1 MNAPTDNPT
10 RKFRGFTLIELLVVI
25 AIIAILAAILFPVFA
40 KVREKARQT
49 SCLSNEKQLGLA
61 IVQYTEDYDEKFPGG
76 HSGAYGSVSGW
87 ASRIYPY
94 VKSTGLYK
102 CPDDSSTSETLTGNT
117 ATFYPV
123 SYAMNSNLDPNSF
136 YGGTLSSLAAPAST
150 VALVEAQAIY
160 VDLSN
165 VADDPDSTGTYGSE
179 EVDGG
184 DNGDGGIYDLNN
196 HNAYMVNGPITN
208 VGLGNPARGNTYFH
222 IARHTS
228 GSNFLLTDG
237 HAKYLTPA
245 SVSPGFGNGSSN
257 CPQDQNLTAGVCTA
271 ITGYAAGTG
280 DLSYKNFAATFSV
293 N

>member
-1 MNAPTDNPT
+1 MNATSRSKRN
-10 RKFRGFTLIELLVVI
+10 FRGFTLIELLVVI

-87 ASRIYPY
+87 ASRVYPY
-94 VKSTGLYK
+94 VKSTGVYK
-102 CPDDSSTSETLTGNT
+102 CPDDSSAAQTLAGNT
-117 ATFYPV
+117 ATFYPI

-136 YGGTLSSLAAPAST
+136 YGGTLASLNAPAST

-165 VADDPDSTGTYGSE
+165 VADDPDPTGKYGSE

-196 HNAYMVNGPITN
+196 HNSYMVNGAKTG
-208 VGLGNPARGNTYFH
+208 VGMGNPARVNGYFH
-222 IARHTS
+222 LGVHTN
-228 GSNFLLTDG
+228 GSNFLMTDG
-237 HAKYLTPA
+237 HAKYITPA
-245 SVSPGFGNGSSN
+245 AVSPGFGNSNSS
-257 CPQDQNLTAGVCTA
+257 CPQDQNGSPCASTY
-271 ITGYAAGTG
+271 GYAAGTN
-280 DLSYKNFAATFSV
+280 DLSYNNFAATFSL